1 MSTRRS
7 DAASA
12 TLVALV
18 VWFAGRRDGFSRS
31 LKASIGCTEKGT
43 HIINLTFSRD
53 RCVIKFLVDCREIIS
68 KLD

>member
-1 MSTRRS
+1 MSES
-7 DAASA
+7 DIK
-12 TLVALV
+12 TV
-18 VWFAGRRDGFSRS
+18 FDDFNGFSRS

-53 RCVIKFLVDCREIIS
+53 HCVIKLLVDCREIIS